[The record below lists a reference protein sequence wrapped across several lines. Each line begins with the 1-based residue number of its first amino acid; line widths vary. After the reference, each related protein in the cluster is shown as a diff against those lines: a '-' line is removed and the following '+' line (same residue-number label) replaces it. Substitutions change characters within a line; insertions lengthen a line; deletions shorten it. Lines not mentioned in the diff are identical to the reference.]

1 MMVPRAARACVG
13 VSRPAPDLLD
23 SRFES
28 LAASTSMESVSPLL
42 VRQIDDGD
50 RRFESGE
57 VITVAGQE
65 GEVVSCGCR
74 GDL

>member
-1 MMVPRAARACVG
+1 MAIAREGRKCWSRSYHAGWLCAEVGRRDIFDPYRAHYLICCFAG
-13 VSRPAPDLLD
+13 EL
-23 SRFES
+23 
-28 LAASTSMESVSPLL
+28 SPLP

-65 GEVVSCGCR
+65 F
-74 GDL
+74 